1 MYCELKNEELWI
13 WSNRLASLDCMPQ
26 YKLNADN
33 SNDALLDVCAINQ
46 LTAQKK
52 KHVALLARN
61 RAAYKIKTNKGVCHG
76 WSC

>member
-1 MYCELKNEELWI
+1 MYCELKNEQLWV
-13 WSNRLASLDCMPQ
+13 WSSRIASLDCMPQ

-52 KHVALLARN
+52 AHVALLERN
-61 RAAYKIKTNKGVCHG
+61 REVYRMKHNEGGRHG
-76 WSC
+76 